1 MSRSFTIGLVF
12 AFASIIV
19 FGVAIVSVLAA
30 DNPQPEAPH
39 SADLQ
44 TELDKDLIFKALC
57 DEMTRSYSRLAA
69 PGHARPYFIDYCM
82 YENDDFSVEATLGTL
97 AARSRRRSRVLL
109 PTVRVGSYEMDNSN
123 FRSDASSS
131 NFSEIE
137 DFAPIDD
144 DYLAIRRSLWLM
156 TDARYKMAVETLEEK
171 KAYLLEKSISDTT
184 PDFSKEKPFNYLL
197 PTEKLTLDEESWSQV
212 TRRLSDVFRQYPRVY
227 NSWVRYDERVT
238 NTWLANS
245 EGTRVRYPERAC
257 RFLICASIR
266 TADGMAYS
274 DHLPF
279 VTRKRDRL
287 AAIEEMETAAKEMA
301 ERLEKVADAR
311 PFDYFEGPV
320 LFEGQA
326 SAEFFAQV
334 LAPNLKVV
342 RMQSN
347 EAIFDAASSNPLASK
362 LGRRV
367 LPTFLS
373 VTDDP
378 LCKFHDGVELCG
390 FEVDEQGVPAQR
402 VKLIEDGFLKNLLS
416 GRTPTQKV
424 SRSNGHGVSF
434 DSSDLAKNSTLFIE
448 SSSSRSKEELVE
460 LMRKLA
466 SESGLDHYY
475 VVRRVSNKVRDDDSG
490 EMEQFQL
497 SLPGAINMSRPLL
510 LYKVSSKDGREELV
524 RGARFNPMN
533 LRTLKD
539 IVAAGDDSHAHVV
552 EGSLNDYFH
561 VITPSI
567 VVQDVEIEKLS
578 ADKVKPPVIPSPL
591 MESNG
596 SLEKGLSN

>member
-1 MSRSFTIGLVF
+1 MAS
-12 AFASIIV
+12 AFA
-19 FGVAIVSVLAA
+19 A
-30 DNPQPEAPH
+30 DTSEPEAAH

-44 TELDKDLIFKALC
+44 AELDKDMIFKALG
-57 DEMTRSYSRLAA
+57 DEMSRSYNRLAA

-97 AARSRRRSRVLL
+97 VSRSRRRSRGLL

-123 FRSDASSS
+123 FRSDASSYD
-131 NFSEIE
+131 FSEIE
-137 DFAPIDD
+137 EFAPIDD

-156 TDARYKMAVETLEEK
+156 TDARYKRAVEILEEK

-184 PDFSKEKPFNYLL
+184 QDFTREKPFKYLL
-197 PTEKLTLDEESWSQV
+197 PTEKLTLDEESWSHL
-212 TRRLSDVFRQYPRVY
+212 TRRLSAVFREYPRLY
-227 NSWVRYDERVT
+227 DSWVRYDERVT

-257 RFLICASIR
+257 RFLVYASIR

-274 DHLPF
+274 DYLPF

-301 ERLEKVADAR
+301 ERLEKVADAKS
-311 PFDYFEGPV
+311 FDYFEGPV

-347 EAIFDAASSNPLASK
+347 EAIVDASNSNPLENK

-378 LCKFHDGVELCG
+378 LAKFYDGVELFGG

-402 VKLIEDGFLKNLLS
+402 VKLIENGFLKNLLS

-434 DSSDLAKNSTLFIE
+434 GSSDLAKNSTLVIE
-448 SSSSRSKEELVE
+448 SSSSRSKEELLG

-475 VVRRVSNKVRDDDSG
+475 VVRRVSIKLRDDDSG

-510 LYKVSSKDGREELV
+510 LYRVSLKDGREELM

-533 LRTLKD
+533 ARTLKD
-539 IVAAGDDSHAHVV
+539 IVAVGDDARAHIV
-552 EGSLNDYFH
+552 EGSPNNYFH
-561 VITPSI
+561 IITPSI
-567 VVQDVEIEKLS
+567 VVRDIEIEKLS

-591 MESNG
+591 MESGG
-596 SLEKGLSN
+596 SLERRSETENVHRSVHEAIGKPTVAR